1 MSRRRVALWTV
12 AAAFVVLFGGRWA
25 AVRFTEAS
33 WYADLGLSHLYWA
46 RFVHDGLW
54 ELAVAAVA
62 TLWYAAQTV
71 AVYRS
76 IGAVHLPRRVGN
88 LEIAEAVPRRVLWW
102 IALALAVVLG
112 LVTAATFTDIPDL
125 VALYRST
132 VPLGL
137 LEPVLGRDAAFYVAR
152 LPLLETLHLAALLL
166 VLFGTFVSAA
176 LYAMT
181 GSITVAERRLR
192 MTPHARSHLVTLLA
206 LLALV
211 LAWGFQVDAY
221 AVVGGGGSADG
232 ALAAADRAVR
242 IPASAALAALA
253 LVVAAGTTVMLRR
266 SRPGVLVAMWA
277 TLAVATLAGR
287 YAAPYLYDAWHGR
300 PDPAAQLAFAQY
312 ADRYSRAGLGLL
324 VGVQQE
330 QPPVVPAL
338 APESLAIVRQ
348 ALDGLSP
355 WDAEPGLLDAALNA
369 ALDDSSRPRAWSTA
383 LETYPGPG
391 GTPTLVAL
399 ALPETDVLALRRSP
413 RGADWTA
420 LHRGTLAWGGDP
432 LAVAAGASGAGSLRF
447 LTTLDPVAGASA
459 APQTFARTTGR
470 IRYLAQG
477 AELAVVGPDEPPA
490 SAGPAGLKLGGLLR
504 RLLLAWTLQAPP
516 LLDRRTSVA
525 DRLILWRDVPDRLA
539 RLYPF
544 ATFGAPRPVLAGG
557 RLVWLADGYLAS
569 ARFPLA
575 DHVSWNGEPVN
586 FLCAPYVATVDAV
599 SGVTR
604 IYLRPPDLPFAAR
617 LAAGSG
623 VHPLPSDSL
632 AVDLRRH
639 LGYPEELFLAQ
650 AEMLARHRGDT
661 GTAARPWALSM
672 AGAAAPEPGEPRA
685 SELAVEPAPPRATSV
700 LMSLGGGPPQL
711 WRLLPLADAAGNAL
725 MGIVAGTALPDGRL
739 ELRLLRFP
747 AGVYPTVAAADG
759 RMGLSSAAAGP
770 VAEAAGPEGSVR
782 RGAIAVVPAAGT
794 LAYAQFLYA
803 TPSRTG
809 VPLMPR
815 GLAVLVGGHLG
826 VGTDPESALR
836 SLVAERAG
844 TLADAGTSA
853 SLQQAKAAFLALDSA
868 VRRGDWT
875 RFGRAYEALRRALG
889 AGGPAPHRP

>member
-12 AAAFVVLFGGRWA
+12 ASAFVVLFGGRWV

-33 WYADLGLSHLYWA
+33 WYADLGLSRLYWA
-46 RFVHDGLW
+46 RFLHDGLW
-54 ELAVAAVA
+54 EIAVAAAA
-62 TLWYAAQTV
+62 TVWYAAQTV

-112 LVTAATFTDIPDL
+112 LVTAATFTDVPDL

-137 LEPVLGRDAAFYVAR
+137 PEPVLGRDAAFYVAR

-166 VLFGTFVSAA
+166 VLFGTFVAAA

-181 GSITVAERRLR
+181 GSITVTERRLR

-211 LAWGFQVDAY
+211 LAWGFQLDAY
-221 AVVGGGGSADG
+221 AVVGGGGGADG

-242 IPASAALAALA
+242 IPAAAALAALA
-253 LVVAAGTTVMLRR
+253 LVVAAGTTVILRR

-277 TLAVATLAGR
+277 TLAVAAVGGR
-287 YAAPYLYDAWHGR
+287 WVAPYLYDAWRGR

-324 VGVQQE
+324 VGTRQE
-330 QPPVVPAL
+330 QPPIAPAL
-338 APESLAIVRQ
+338 APESLETVRR

-369 ALDDSSRPRAWSTA
+369 ALDDSSRPRAWTAA
-383 LETYPGPG
+383 LEAYPGPG
-391 GTPTLVAL
+391 GTPVLVTV

-447 LTTLDPVAGASA
+447 FSALDPVGGASA
-459 APQTFARTTGR
+459 EPQTFARTTGR
-470 IRYLAQG
+470 IRYLAHG
-477 AELAVVGPDEPPA
+477 AELAVVGPDEPPPPG
-490 SAGPAGLKLGGLLR
+490 GPAGLKLGGLWR
-504 RLLLAWTLQAPP
+504 RVLLAWTLQAPP
-516 LLDRRTSVA
+516 LLSRRTSVA

-557 RLVWLADGYLAS
+557 RLLWLADGYLAS

-599 SGVTR
+599 TGATR
-604 IYLRPPDLPFAAR
+604 LYLRPPDLPFAAR
-617 LAAGSG
+617 LAAGGG
-623 VHPLPSDSL
+623 VSPLPSDSI
-632 AVDLRRH
+632 APDLRRH

-661 GTAARPWALSM
+661 GSAARPWALSV
-672 AGAAAPEPGEPRA
+672 AGTTGPEAGEPRA
-685 SELAVEPAPPRATSV
+685 AEPAAEPPPPRPASV
-700 LMSLGGGPPQL
+700 LLSLGGEPPQL

-725 MGIVAGTALPDGRL
+725 VGIVAGTARPDGRL

-747 AGVYPTVAAADG
+747 AGIYPTVAAADG
-759 RMGLSSAAAGP
+759 RMGLSSAAAGA
-770 VAEAAGPEGSVR
+770 VAEAAGPAGSVR
-782 RGAIAVVPAAGT
+782 RGAVAVVPVAGT

-803 TPSRTG
+803 TPNRAD
-809 VPLMPR
+809 VPLLPR
-815 GLAVLVGGHLG
+815 GLAVLVNGHLG
-826 VGTDPESALR
+826 VGADPESALR
-836 SLVAERAG
+836 ALVAERAG
-844 TLADAGTSA
+844 APADAGTTA
-853 SLQQAKAAFLALDSA
+853 SLAQARAAFLSLDSA

-875 RFGRAYEALRRALG
+875 QFGRAYEALRRALG
-889 AGGPAPHRP
+889 AGGGPPHRP